1 MDATQC
7 RMARVGLNISGRDF
21 AKLAGVGYA
30 TLARFES
37 GAEINSETKTKIMAA
52 LQQAGAQF
60 SKRAGHVGVMV
71 PEAEASVSGE

>member
-37 GAEINSETKTKIMAA
+37 GADISDDTKAKIAEA
-52 LQQAGAQF
+52 LAEQGAQF
-60 SKRAGHVGVMV
+60 SRRSGRIGVTV
-71 PEAEASVSGE
+71 PE